1 MEVQKKVPIAKIRT
15 TPPQMIN
22 GRPLTVLSTI
32 GTQSYSAHW
41 FILNCIMNYNPTVK
55 YKNDKNCTLSLEWE
69 FRKIIF
75 YKMPLITAH
84 KKKS

>member
-1 MEVQKKVPIAKIRT
+1 MVSWPYYLKRMKVKHRLRIGIHRATQYI
-15 TPPQMIN
+15 
-22 GRPLTVLSTI
+22 GLS
-32 GTQSYSAHW
+32 
-41 FILNCIMNYNPTVK
+41 FNCIMNYNPTVK

-84 KKKS
+84 KKKKS